1 MAVFE
6 RNLASIL
13 CFIRQSSPVVKIALC
28 TLPPLGEDLSSRANK
43 MVREANEIIERVAKS
58 DDVCSVLP
66 VFDRLES
73 MIEKGNRRKKRL
85 PVEMSLILALIMMPM
100 YHVCRM
106 FNWNTLSS
114 IVGHTVLTDGIH
126 LNEKAADE
134 IADLIVDW
142 LLTVQVAKA
151 IAVKR

>member
-1 MAVFE
+1 
-6 RNLASIL
+6 
-13 CFIRQSSPVVKIALC
+13 
-28 TLPPLGEDLSSRANK
+28 
-43 MVREANEIIERVAKS
+43 
-58 DDVCSVLP
+58 
-66 VFDRLES
+66 
-73 MIEKGNRRKKRL
+73 
-85 PVEMSLILALIMMPM
+85 
-100 YHVCRM
+100 M